1 MEGFLCYRFG
11 AAYIWKGL
19 YMGGLI
25 FGILRYASHA
35 NLVGSFHRVSKL
47 KNNKIF
53 SRHIFEKNSV
63 ICIAPVRFIRPF
75 HTSSHTNPLC
85 IATKPLPTHSL
96 LNKTLL
102 VSGATLPQFLTC
114 IALFKEV
121 SVTMKNGFLAFSLW
135 IKLKLS

>member
-1 MEGFLCYRFG
+1 MLPLWG
-11 AAYIWKGL
+11 AYIWMGSYMEGL
-19 YMGGLI
+19 F

-63 ICIAPVRFIRPF
+63 ICIVSVRFVRPL

-85 IATKPLPTHSL
+85 TATKQLPTY
-96 LNKTLL
+96 
-102 VSGATLPQFLTC
+102 
-114 IALFKEV
+114 IAYR
-121 SVTMKNGFLAFSLW
+121 
-135 IKLKLS
+135 IKPF